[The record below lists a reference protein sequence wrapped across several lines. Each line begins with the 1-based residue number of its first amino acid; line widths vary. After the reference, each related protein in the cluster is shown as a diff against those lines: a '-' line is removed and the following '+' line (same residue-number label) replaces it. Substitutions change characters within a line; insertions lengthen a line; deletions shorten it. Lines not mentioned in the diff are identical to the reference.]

1 MSKGLSGVH
10 SDNSAANICK
20 LRQRRSQQPS
30 CLDYI
35 VLDDR
40 LPVIDCHSDKRR
52 IPFGAIETASNT
64 DSDSFFFATE
74 TMG

>member
-1 MSKGLSGVH
+1 MHADKL
-10 SDNSAANICK
+10 AANICK